1 MLKKIVTLL
10 GGSAVQYSILLKT
23 ERLVEKRAL
32 KGKRFTNLSLSVTCG
47 LFFIMGISMAT
58 MLLLPLDVFTY
69 ALISITT
76 SMALIGF
83 WTIPYFDIL
92 ISPIN
97 YPIVAHTP
105 MSSRTYFLVKLTQ
118 ILTYTALLLLSLN
131 LPPAVAGIWIHAQDS
146 SELLYLFPLAYLFI
160 AFMSGFFTIGVT
172 TVFAG
177 YLTKLYTKKSLRSIA
192 QYAQFTLPALFP
204 VVWIL
209 LPRLPLSLSD
219 GGIDKLTSVL
229 KWFYALPNGWFAGA
243 VSLALG
249 EIEGPNILRDIVL
262 TGLALVS
269 TLFLILVP
277 LRSIAQSYSEYL
289 SHLLESGN
297 QQKSELRVRTPLFAN
312 MFRNSDIRAG
322 FCLSTAY
329 MYRDKHIL
337 RQLLSSFAG
346 IIIIIVSFTHG
357 DVFSLD
363 WIQHAYAI
371 GLSPGFS
378 IMFCFVGISFAGCFI
393 LPVRY
398 SEHYKASWMFTL
410 APLPAPSNLW
420 RGVQGTALLYI
431 IAPCTFVMFC
441 IATVI
446 WGASGIFYVLPGLM
460 TLLYYVIF
468 FPKPRS
474 GLPLAE
480 EFVQKRMV
488 AGAWLPFIFNILA
501 ISVFVGIQYLT
512 YLLNIWVYYAFYSV
526 GVVGGLIGFIYLF
539 WKNKE
544 RKS

>member
-1 MLKKIVTLL
+1 MLDKIVTLL
-10 GGSAVQYSILLKT
+10 GGSAVQYRTLLKT

-32 KGKRFTNLSLSVTCG
+32 EGKRFTNLSLGVTCG
-47 LFFIMGISMAT
+47 LFFIMGISMAS
-58 MLLLPLDVFTY
+58 MLILRLDVFTY

-76 SMALIGF
+76 SMAMIGF

-105 MSSRTYFLVKLTQ
+105 VSSRTYFLVKLTQ
-118 ILTYTALLLLSLN
+118 ILTYTALLLGSLN
-131 LPPAVAGIWIHAQDS
+131 LPPAVAGIWIHTAES
-146 SELLYLFPLAYLFI
+146 SQRLYLFPLVYLFI

-177 YLTKLYTKKSLRSIA
+177 YLTKLYTKKSLRNIA
-192 QYAQFTLPALFP
+192 QYTQFTLPALFP

-219 GGIDKLTSVL
+219 GGIHKLTAVL

-249 EIEGPNILRDIVL
+249 EIEGHFLVL
-262 TGLALVS
+262 TGLAVVS
-269 TLFLILVP
+269 TLFLVLVP

-289 SHLLESGN
+289 SHLLAAEN

-312 MFRNSDIRAG
+312 MFRNPAIRAG

-337 RQLLSSFAG
+337 RQLVSSFAG
-346 IIIIIVSFTHG
+346 ILIIIVAFSQ
-357 DVFSLD
+357 DNLFSLK
-363 WIQHAYAI
+363 WIQDSYTI

-378 IMFCFVGISFAGCFI
+378 IMSCFVGISFIGCFI

-410 APLPAPSNLW
+410 APLSAPSNLW
-420 RGVQGTALLYI
+420 RGVQSTALLYI
-431 IAPCTFVMFC
+431 VAPCTLVMLC

-446 WGASGIFYVLPGLM
+446 WGVSGIFYVLPGLI
-460 TLLYYVIF
+460 TLLYYVILY
-468 FPKPRS
+468 PKPRS

-480 EFVQKRMV
+480 EFVQKRAV
-488 AGAWLPFIFNILA
+488 TGAWLPFIFNILA
-501 ISVFVGIQYLT
+501 IAIFVGIQFLT
-512 YLLNIWVYYAFYSV
+512 YLLNIWVYYAFYCV
-526 GVVGGLIGFIYLF
+526 AVVGGLIGFIYF
-539 WKNKE
+539 WMRIDKGK
-544 RKS
+544 K

>member
-105 MSSRTYFLVKLTQ
+105 VASRTYFLVKLTQ

-146 SELLYLFPLAYLFI
+146 SELLYLFPLVYLFI

-209 LPRLPLSLSD
+209 LPRLPLSLSE
-219 GGIDKLTSVL
+219 GGIDNLTAVL

-249 EIEGPNILRDIVL
+249 EIEGPNILRDIIL
-262 TGLALVS
+262 TGLAIAS

-312 MFRNSDIRAG
+312 IFRNSTIRAG

-346 IIIIIVSFTHG
+346 IIIIIVAFSQ
-357 DVFSLD
+357 DNLFSLK
-363 WIQHAYAI
+363 WIQDSYAV

-378 IMFCFVGISFAGCFI
+378 IMTCFVGISFAGCFI

-410 APLPAPSNLW
+410 APLAAPSNLW
-420 RGVQGTALLYI
+420 RGVQVTALLYI
-431 IAPCTFVMFC
+431 VAPCTLVMFC
-441 IATVI
+441 IATFI
-446 WGASGIFYVLPGLM
+446 WGVSGIFYVLPGLV

-468 FPKPRS
+468 YPKPRS

-488 AGAWLPFIFNILA
+488 AGAWIPFIFNILA
-501 ISVFVGIQYLT
+501 IAVFVGIQYLT
-512 YLLNIWVYYAFYSV
+512 YLLNIWVYYAFYCV
-526 GVVGGLIGFIYLF
+526 GIVGGLIGFIYL
-539 WKNKE
+539 WIRSD
-544 RKS
+544 RK

>member
-1 MLKKIVTLL
+1 MLDKIVTLL
-10 GGSAVQYSILLKT
+10 GGSAVQYRILLKT

-32 KGKRFTNLSLSVTCG
+32 EGKRFVNLSLGVTCG
-47 LFFIMGISMAT
+47 LFFFMGISMAS
-58 MLLLPLDVFTY
+58 MLILRLDVFTY

-76 SMALIGF
+76 SMAMIGF

-105 MSSRTYFLVKLTQ
+105 VSSRTYFLVKLTQ
-118 ILTYTALLLLSLN
+118 ILTYTALLLGSLN
-131 LPPAVAGIWIHAQDS
+131 LPPAVAGIWIHVAES
-146 SELLYLFPLAYLFI
+146 SQRLYLFPIVYLPI

-177 YLTKLYTKKSLRSIA
+177 YLTKLYTKKSLRNIA

-219 GGIDKLTSVL
+219 GGIHKLTAVL

-249 EIEGPNILRDIVL
+249 EIEGHFLVL
-262 TGLALVS
+262 TGLAVVS
-269 TLFLILVP
+269 TLFLVLVP

-289 SHLLESGN
+289 SHLLASEN
-297 QQKSELRVRTPLFAN
+297 LQKSELRVRTPLFAN
-312 MFRNSDIRAG
+312 MFRNPAIRAG

-337 RQLLSSFAG
+337 RQLVSSFAG
-346 IIIIIVSFTHG
+346 IFIIIVA
-357 DVFSLD
+357 FSQDSLLSLK
-363 WIQHAYAI
+363 WIQDAYAV

-378 IMFCFVGISFAGCFI
+378 MMSCFVGISFIGCFI

-410 APLPAPSNLW
+410 APLSAPSDLW
-420 RGVQGTALLYI
+420 RGVQSTALLYI
-431 IAPCTFVMFC
+431 VAPCTFVMLC

-446 WGASGIFYVLPGLM
+446 WGVSGIFYVLPGLI

-468 FPKPRS
+468 YPKPRS

-480 EFVQKRMV
+480 EFVQKRAV
-488 AGAWLPFIFNILA
+488 TGAWLPFIFNILA
-501 ISVFVGIQYLT
+501 IAIFVGIQFLT
-512 YLLNIWVYYAFYSV
+512 YLLNIWVYYAFYCV
-526 GVVGGLIGFIYLF
+526 GIVGSLIGFIYL
-539 WKNKE
+539 WIRSNK
-544 RKS
+544 K

>member
-1 MLKKIVTLL
+1 MLDKIVTLL
-10 GGSAVQYSILLKT
+10 GGSAVQYRTLLKT

-32 KGKRFTNLSLSVTCG
+32 EGKRFTNLSLGVTCG
-47 LFFIMGISMAT
+47 LFFIMGISMAS
-58 MLLLPLDVFTY
+58 MLILRLDVFTY

-76 SMALIGF
+76 SMAMIGF

-105 MSSRTYFLVKLTQ
+105 VSSKTYFLVKLTQ
-118 ILTYTALLLLSLN
+118 ILTYTALLLGSLN
-131 LPPAVAGIWIHAQDS
+131 LPPAVAGIWIHTAES
-146 SELLYLFPLAYLFI
+146 SQRLYLFPLVYLFI

-177 YLTKLYTKKSLRSIA
+177 YLTKLYTKKSLRNIA

-219 GGIDKLTSVL
+219 GGIHKLTAVL

-249 EIEGPNILRDIVL
+249 EIEGHFLVL
-262 TGLALVS
+262 TGLAVVS
-269 TLFLILVP
+269 TLFLVLVP

-289 SHLLESGN
+289 SHLLAAEN

-312 MFRNSDIRAG
+312 MFRNPAIRAG

-337 RQLLSSFAG
+337 RQLVSSFAG
-346 IIIIIVSFTHG
+346 ILIIIVAFSQ
-357 DVFSLD
+357 DNLFSLK
-363 WIQHAYAI
+363 WIQDSYTI

-378 IMFCFVGISFAGCFI
+378 IMSCFVGISFIGCFI

-410 APLPAPSNLW
+410 APLSAPSNLW
-420 RGVQGTALLYI
+420 RGVQSTALLYI
-431 IAPCTFVMFC
+431 VAPCTLVMLC

-446 WGASGIFYVLPGLM
+446 WGVSGIFYVLPGLI
-460 TLLYYVIF
+460 TLLYYVILY
-468 FPKPRS
+468 PKPRS

-480 EFVQKRMV
+480 EFVQKRAV
-488 AGAWLPFIFNILA
+488 TGAWLPFIFNILA
-501 ISVFVGIQYLT
+501 IAIFVGIQFLT
-512 YLLNIWVYYAFYSV
+512 YLLNIWVYYAFYCI
-526 GVVGGLIGFIYLF
+526 GIVGGLIGFIYF
-539 WKNKE
+539 WMKNDK
-544 RKS
+544 K